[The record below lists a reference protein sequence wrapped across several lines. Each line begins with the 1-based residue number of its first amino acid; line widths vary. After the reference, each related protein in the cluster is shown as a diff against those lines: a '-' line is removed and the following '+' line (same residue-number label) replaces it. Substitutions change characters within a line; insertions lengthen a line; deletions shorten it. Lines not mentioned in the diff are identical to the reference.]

1 MDLLAFR
8 ADGELRR
15 ITPRRPLL
23 AAQRRDRFTGDRT
36 LDDFVLLDVV
46 GEPFVI
52 AVVNRGGALFQER
65 VATRRGKRLK
75 GPGIGHS
82 LSVRARSRAQT
93 SNSPQMFTLDIHPL
107 AAMRP
112 THDQD
117 LPMSTFI
124 DPVPQDVADPTTD
137 YPANAFAFRY
147 MLPALLKEPGRR
159 LLEVGV
165 GQGAALS
172 VFTDSGF
179 EVSGFDIDHA
189 CVLQTQNQALALGLD
204 AERFTHGDLREPAS
218 YRSICTQ
225 GRFDGIVA
233 MGVLPHIADKGS
245 SLQNLLDLTEPG
257 GQVFIEFR
265 NLLFAMS
272 TFNRFTHSLFMDQ
285 LLHEVS
291 GPVRDAVNHELA
303 SRLRM
308 DVPGSIARSADAGD
322 DILETFDNP
331 LTVPALFADA
341 GFDDIRVHYFHY
353 HAGMP
358 YLQSEDPVAFRRAD
372 VALEDDSSGWRGMFL
387 ASAFVIHAR
396 RPTTSSSDAR

>member
-1 MDLLAFR
+1 MDLLAFG

-23 AAQRRDRFTGDRT
+23 TAQRHDGFAGDRT
-36 LDDFVLLDVV
+36 LDNLVLLNVV

-52 AVVNRGGALFQER
+52 AVIHRGGALFQER
-65 VATRRGKRLK
+65 VSAWRGKRLERS
-75 GPGIGHS
+75 GVAHS
-82 LSVRARSRAQT
+82 SSVRVRSRAQT
-93 SNSPQMFTLDIHPL
+93 PYSPQILTPDTHPQ
-107 AAMRP
+107 AAVRP

-117 LPMSTFI
+117 LSMSTFI

-147 MLPALLKEPGRR
+147 VLPALLESPGRR
-159 LLEVGV
+159 LLEIGV
-165 GQGAALS
+165 GQGAALP

-179 EVSGFDIDHA
+179 VMSGFDIDQA
-189 CVLQTQNQALALGLD
+189 CVVQAQDQAIALGLD
-204 AERFTHGDLREPAS
+204 AERFTHGDLREPTS
-218 YRSICTQ
+218 YRSICTE

-233 MGVLPHIADKGS
+233 MGVLPHIADKES
-245 SLQNLLDLTEPG
+245 SIRNLFDLTEPG

-285 LLHEVS
+285 LLHGVS
-291 GPVRDAVNHELA
+291 PSVRDAVAPELA

-308 DVPGSIARSADAGD
+308 DVPSSVARSADAGD

-331 LTVPALFADA
+331 LMVPALFADA
-341 GFDDIRVHYFHY
+341 GFGDVRVHYFHY

-358 YLQSEDPVAFRRAD
+358 YLQSEDPDAFRRAD
-372 VALEDDSSGWRGMFL
+372 VALEDASSGWRGMFL

-396 RPTTSSSDAR
+396 RPAESPPDAR

>member
-1 MDLLAFR
+1 MLDSVAR
-8 ADGELRR
+8 
-15 ITPRRPLL
+15 PRTHP
-23 AAQRRDRFTGDRT
+23 
-36 LDDFVLLDVV
+36 
-46 GEPFVI
+46 
-52 AVVNRGGALFQER
+52 
-65 VATRRGKRLK
+65 
-75 GPGIGHS
+75 
-82 LSVRARSRAQT
+82 RS
-93 SNSPQMFTLDIHPL
+93 SPQILTPDPHPPPAL
-107 AAMRP
+107 RP
-112 THDQD
+112 AHDQD

-147 MLPALLKEPGRR
+147 VLPALLESPGRR

-165 GQGAALS
+165 GQGAALP
-172 VFTDSGF
+172 VFTNSGF
-179 EVSGFDIDHA
+179 VMSGFDIDDA
-189 CVLQTQNQALALGLD
+189 CVVQTQDQATALGLD
-204 AERFTHGDLREPAS
+204 TERFTHGDLREPTS
-218 YRSICTQ
+218 YRSICTE

-233 MGVLPHIADKGS
+233 MGVLPHIADKES
-245 SLQNLLDLTEPG
+245 SIRNLFDLVEPG

-308 DVPGSIARSADAGD
+308 DVPGSVARSADTGE

-341 GFDDIRVHYFHY
+341 GFDDVRVHYFHY

-358 YLQSEDPVAFRRAD
+358 YLQSEDPDAFRRAD

-396 RPTTSSSDAR
+396 RPATSSSDAR

>member
-1 MDLLAFR
+1 
-8 ADGELRR
+8 
-15 ITPRRPLL
+15 
-23 AAQRRDRFTGDRT
+23 
-36 LDDFVLLDVV
+36 V

-52 AVVNRGGALFQER
+52 AVVDRGGALLNKR
-65 VATRRGKRLK
+65 VATRRGKRLERS
-75 GPGIGHS
+75 GVGHS

-93 SNSPQMFTLDIHPL
+93 SNSPQIFTPDPHPL

-112 THDQD
+112 AHDQD

-147 MLPALLKEPGRR
+147 ALPALLKEPGRR
-159 LLEVGV
+159 LLEIGV

-179 EVSGFDIDHA
+179 EMSGFDIDHA
-189 CVLQTQNQALALGLD
+189 CVVQTQNQARALGLD
-204 AERFTHGDLREPAS
+204 AESITHGDLREPAS
-218 YRSICTQ
+218 YRSICTE

-233 MGVLPHIADKGS
+233 MGVLPHIADKES
-245 SLQNLLDLTEPG
+245 SIRNLFNLTEPG

-272 TFNRFTHSLFMDQ
+272 TFNRFTHSLFMEQ

-291 GPVRDAVNHELA
+291 GPVRDAVNQELA

-308 DVPGSIARSADAGD
+308 DVPGSVARSADAGD

-331 LTVPALFADA
+331 LTVPALFTDA
-341 GFDDIRVHYFHY
+341 GFDDVRVHYFHY

-358 YLQSEDPVAFRRAD
+358 YLQSENPDAFRRAD
-372 VALEDDSSGWRGMFL
+372 VALEADSSGWRGMFL

-396 RPTTSSSDAR
+396 RPATSSSDAR

>member
-1 MDLLAFR
+1 MAFG

-23 AAQRRDRFTGDRT
+23 TAQRHDGFAGDRT
-36 LDDFVLLDVV
+36 LDDLVLLNVV

-52 AVVNRGGALFQER
+52 AVIHRGGALFQER
-65 VATRRGKRLK
+65 VSAWRGKRLERS
-75 GPGIGHS
+75 GVAHS
-82 LSVRARSRAQT
+82 SSVRVRSRAQT
-93 SNSPQMFTLDIHPL
+93 PYSPQILTPDTHPQ
-107 AAMRP
+107 AAVRP

-117 LPMSTFI
+117 LSMSTFI

-147 MLPALLKEPGRR
+147 VLPALLESPGRR
-159 LLEVGV
+159 LLEIGV
-165 GQGAALS
+165 GQGAALP

-179 EVSGFDIDHA
+179 VMSGFDIDQA
-189 CVLQTQNQALALGLD
+189 CVVQAQDQAIALGLD
-204 AERFTHGDLREPAS
+204 TERFTHGDLREPTS
-218 YRSICTQ
+218 YRSICTE

-233 MGVLPHIADKGS
+233 MGVLPHIADKES
-245 SLQNLLDLTEPG
+245 SIRNLFDLTEPG

-285 LLHEVS
+285 LLHGVS
-291 GPVRDAVNHELA
+291 PSVRDAVAPELA

-308 DVPGSIARSADAGD
+308 DVPSSVARSADAGD

-331 LTVPALFADA
+331 LMVPALFADA
-341 GFDDIRVHYFHY
+341 GFGDVRVHYFHY

-358 YLQSEDPVAFRRAD
+358 YLQSEDPDAFRRAD
-372 VALEDDSSGWRGMFL
+372 VALEDASSGWRGMFL

-396 RPTTSSSDAR
+396 RPAESPPDAR

>member
-1 MDLLAFR
+1 MTFR

-15 ITPRRPLL
+15 ITTRRPLL
-23 AAQRRDRFTGDRT
+23 AAQCRDGFAGDRT
-36 LDDFVLLDVV
+36 LDDLVLLNVV
-46 GEPFVI
+46 SEPFVI
-52 AVVNRGGALFQER
+52 AVVHRGGALLDER
-65 VATRRGKRLK
+65 VATRRGKRLE
-75 GPGIGHS
+75 GSGIGHS
-82 LSVRARSRAQT
+82 LSVRVRFRAQT
-93 SNSPQMFTLDIHPL
+93 SNSPQTLAPDTHPP
-107 AAMRP
+107 AAIRP

-124 DPVPQDVADPTTD
+124 DPVPPDIADPTTD

-147 MLPALLKEPGRR
+147 ALPALLEEPGRR
-159 LLEVGV
+159 LLEIGV

-179 EVSGFDIDHA
+179 EMSGFDIDHA
-189 CVLQTQNQALALGLD
+189 CVVQTQNQALALGLD
-204 AERFTHGDLREPAS
+204 AERFTHGDLREPTS
-218 YRSICTQ
+218 YRSICTE

-233 MGVLPHIADKGS
+233 MGVLPHIGDKES
-245 SLQNLLDLTEPG
+245 SIRNLFDLTEPG

-285 LLHEVS
+285 LLHGVS
-291 GPVRDAVNHELA
+291 PSVRDAVDHELA
-303 SRLRM
+303 LRLRM
-308 DVPGSIARSADAGD
+308 DVPGSVARSADAGD

-341 GFDDIRVHYFHY
+341 GFDNVRVHYFHY

-358 YLQSEDPVAFRRAD
+358 YLQSEDPDAFRRAD

-396 RPTTSSSDAR
+396 RPAESPPDAR

>member
-1 MDLLAFR
+1 MDLLAFG

-15 ITPRRPLL
+15 IAARRPLL
-23 AAQRRDRFTGDRT
+23 AAQRRDGFAGDRT
-36 LDDFVLLDVV
+36 LDDLVLLNVV

-52 AVVNRGGALFQER
+52 AVIHRGGALFQER
-65 VATRRGKRLK
+65 VSAWRGKRLERS
-75 GPGIGHS
+75 GVTHS
-82 LSVRARSRAQT
+82 SSVRARSRAQT
-93 SNSPQMFTLDIHPL
+93 PYSPQMLTPDAHPR
-107 AAMRP
+107 AAVRP
-112 THDQD
+112 AHDQD

-147 MLPALLKEPGRR
+147 VLPALLESPGRR
-159 LLEVGV
+159 LLEIGV
-165 GQGAALS
+165 GQGAALP

-179 EVSGFDIDHA
+179 VMSGFDIDQA
-189 CVLQTQNQALALGLD
+189 CVVQAQDQAIALGLD
-204 AERFTHGDLREPAS
+204 AERFTHGDLREPTS
-218 YRSICTQ
+218 YRSICTE

-233 MGVLPHIADKGS
+233 MGVLPHIADKES
-245 SLQNLLDLTEPG
+245 SIRNLFDLTEPG

-308 DVPGSIARSADAGD
+308 DVPGSVARSADAGD

-341 GFDDIRVHYFHY
+341 GFDDVRVHYFHY

-358 YLQSEDPVAFRRAD
+358 YLQSEDPGAFRRAD

-396 RPTTSSSDAR
+396 RPATSSSDAR